1 MNAPAREATV
11 LEPLAGVARHAG
23 AVDLAEQLLAM
34 RQWMTVDLHELEEHL
49 CHLDGLSKEPEAA
62 KAAAQYLLESG
73 GKRVRPLIVLLASRL
88 GQPVCSD
95 DVRDLAVT
103 CELIHAATLLHD
115 DVIDEG
121 DERRGQP
128 TARRVYSNSA
138 SILGGDHLL
147 IEALR
152 LVQRSGQPQ
161 LLSSLLDTISEIVTA
176 EALQLE
182 WRGRFEPDRLLYMR
196 VIQGKTAVLFRW
208 GFEAG
213 ATLAGLSD
221 EQIENLKQAGM
232 ALGEAFQLIDDV
244 LDLEGETTQTG
255 KALFTDLREGKLT
268 WPLILAAEQ
277 VEGFV
282 DQVRSCMADHS
293 GLDSQSA
300 VVQTLRRCGAL
311 DATRQLAVERVT
323 FAQERLKSLP
333 SGKARDALD
342 LLARTVVER
351 KG

>member
-1 MNAPAREATV
+1 MNAPAMETAV
-11 LEPLAGVARHAG
+11 LEPLAEVAQEVGATDLANQLLLMRQWL
-23 AVDLAEQLLAM
+23 AVDLEQLEVQL
-34 RQWMTVDLHELEEHL
+34 RHLE
-49 CHLDGLSKEPEAA
+49 GLSREPEAA
-62 KAAAQYLLESG
+62 KSAAQYLLESG

-88 GQPVCSD
+88 GSSAPGDQ
-95 DVRDLAVT
+95 VRDLAVT

-121 DERRGQP
+121 DERRGRP

-152 LVQRSGQPQ
+152 LVQRSGQPA
-161 LLSSLLDTISEIVTA
+161 LLNSLLDTISGIITA

-182 WRGRFEPDRLLYMR
+182 WRGRFEPSRSLYLQ
-196 VIQGKTAVLFRW
+196 VIRGKTAVLFRW

-213 ATLAGLSD
+213 ASLAALPAD
-221 EQIENLKQAGM
+221 DIERLKEAGM

-244 LDLEGETTQTG
+244 LDLEGDSTQTG

-277 VEGFV
+277 DHDFV
-282 DQVRSCMADHS
+282 GQVRECMSDQG
-293 GLDSQSA
+293 GLDAQIE
-300 VVQTLRRCGAL
+300 VVKTLRRCGAL
-311 DATRQLAVERVT
+311 EATRRLAAERVG
-323 FAQERLKSLP
+323 FAQEQLRALP
-333 SGKARDALD
+333 ASQARDALD
-342 LLARTVVER
+342 LLARTIVER

>member
-1 MNAPAREATV
+1 MNAPVAEAV
-11 LEPLAGVARHAG
+11 LEPLAGVARQAG
-23 AVDLAEQLLAM
+23 APDLADQLLAM
-34 RQWMTVDLHELEEHL
+34 RQWMAIDLQQLEEHL
-49 CHLDGLSKEPEAA
+49 CHLEGLATEPEAA
-62 KAAAQYLLESG
+62 KAAAQYVLESG

-88 GQPVCSD
+88 GRSVSSE
-95 DVRDLAVT
+95 DVRSLAVT

-176 EALQLE
+176 EALQLK
-182 WRGRFEPDRLLYMR
+182 WRGRFEPDRSLYMKLIR
-196 VIQGKTAVLFRW
+196 GKTAVLFRW

-221 EQIENLKQAGM
+221 DQVENLKQAGM
-232 ALGEAFQLIDDV
+232 AIGEAFQLIDDV
-244 LDLEGETTQTG
+244 LDLEGDASQTG

-282 DQVRSCMADHS
+282 DQVRSCMS
-293 GLDSQSA
+293 NEPGLDSQGA
-300 VVQTLRRCGAL
+300 VVQTLQRCGAL
-311 DATRQLAVERVT
+311 DATRQLATERVA
-323 FAQERLKSLP
+323 FAQSLLKTLP
-333 SGKARDALD
+333 SGRARNALD
-342 LLARTVVER
+342 LMARAVVER

>member
-1 MNAPAREATV
+1 MNAPATEATV
-11 LEPLAGVARHAG
+11 LEPLAGVARQVG
-23 AVDLAEQLLAM
+23 SLDLADQLLAM
-34 RQWMTVDLHELEEHL
+34 RQWMATDLKQLEEQL
-49 CHLDGLSKEPEAA
+49 CQLDGLSKEPESA

-88 GQPVCSD
+88 GQPVARR

-128 TARRVYSNSA
+128 TARRVYTNSA

-182 WRGRFEPDRLLYMR
+182 WRGRFEPDRSLYMK
-196 VIQGKTAVLFRW
+196 VIRGKTAVLFRW

-213 ATLAGLSD
+213 ATLAGLSED
-221 EQIENLKQAGM
+221 QVESLKQAGM

-244 LDLEGETTQTG
+244 LDLEGESTQTG

-277 VEGFV
+277 VDGFV
-282 DQVRSCMADHS
+282 DQVRSCMSDQS

-311 DATRQLAVERVT
+311 DATRQLAAERVG
-323 FAQERLKSLP
+323 FAQACVKTLP
-333 SGKARDALD
+333 PGQARDALE

>member
-1 MNAPAREATV
+1 MNAPATEATV
-11 LEPLAGVARHAG
+11 LEPLAGVARQVG
-23 AVDLAEQLLAM
+23 SLDLADQLLEM
-34 RQWMTVDLHELEEHL
+34 RQWMATDLQQLEEQL
-49 CHLDGLSKEPEAA
+49 RHLDGLTKEPEAA

-88 GQPVCSD
+88 GQPVVRGE
-95 DVRDLAVT
+95 VRDLAVS

-152 LVQRSGQPQ
+152 LVQRSGHSQ

-176 EALQLE
+176 EALQLK
-182 WRGRFEPDRLLYMR
+182 WRGRFEPDRSLYMN
-196 VIQGKTAVLFRW
+196 VIRGKTAVLFRW

-221 EQIENLKQAGM
+221 GQVESLKQAGM

-244 LDLEGETTQTG
+244 LDLEGEPKQTG

-277 VEGFV
+277 VDGFV
-282 DQVRSCMADHS
+282 GQVRSCMSDQS

-311 DATRQLAVERVT
+311 DATRQLASERVA
-323 FAQERLKSLP
+323 FAQAQLETLP
-333 SGKARDALD
+333 PGQARDALD
-342 LLARTVVER
+342 LLARAVVER

>member
-1 MNAPAREATV
+1 MNAPASEAAV
-11 LEPLAGVARHAG
+11 LEPLAGAARQVG
-23 AVDLAEQLLAM
+23 SLDLADQLLAM
-34 RQWMTVDLHELEEHL
+34 RQWMAVDLQQLEEHL
-49 CHLDGLSKEPEAA
+49 RHLEGLGKEPEAA
-62 KAAAQYLLESG
+62 KSAAQYLLESG

-88 GQPVCSD
+88 GKPASRAT
-95 DVRDLAVT
+95 VRDLAVT

-128 TARRVYSNSA
+128 TARRVYTNSA

-152 LVQRSGQPQ
+152 LVQRCEQPQ

-176 EALQLE
+176 EALQLK
-182 WRGRFEPDRLLYMR
+182 WRGRFEPDRALYMK
-196 VIQGKTAVLFRW
+196 VIRGKTAVLFRW

-213 ATLAGLSD
+213 ATLSGLSD
-221 EQIENLKQAGM
+221 DQVENLKAAGL

-244 LDLEGETTQTG
+244 LDLEGEVAQTG

-282 DQVRSCMADHS
+282 EQVQSCMLDHS
-293 GLDSQSA
+293 GLDSQRA

-311 DATRQLAVERVT
+311 DATRQLANERVA
-323 FAQERLKSLP
+323 FAQARLGTLP
-333 SGKARDALD
+333 PGEARDALD